1 MFKVIKVIDDKTLVI
16 NAGFKKNIIDNYE
29 FLVYEIGEE
38 LFDPDTN
45 ESLGKLEIIKGTAK
59 PIHIQENM
67 TIIKSNKYNT
77 VEDKKI
83 IKKSNQG
90 LSLFSGTHIEEIIEP
105 REKTIKPFDN
115 PAIGD
120 FVKILNKSIS

>member
-1 MFKVIKVIDDKTLVI
+1 MQIELKSIKIADLIDGYV
-16 NAGFKKNIIDNYE
+16 N
-29 FLVYEIGEE
+29 
-38 LFDPDTN
+38 DPDTN

-67 TIIKSNKYNT
+67 TIIQSNRYNI

-83 IKKSNQG
+83 IKKS
-90 LSLFSGTHIEEIIEP
+90 SLFVGSQVEEIIEP
-105 REKTIKPFDN
+105 RERTIKPFNN

-120 FVKILNKSIS
+120 FVKILNKVGSS

>member
-1 MFKVIKVIDDKTLVI
+1 MFKVIKVIDNKTLVI

-67 TIIKSNKYNT
+67 AIIQSNRYNI

-83 IKKSNQG
+83 IKKS
-90 LSLFSGTHIEEIIEP
+90 SLFVGSQVEEIIEP
-105 REKTIKPFDN
+105 RERTIKPFNN

-120 FVKILNKSIS
+120 FVKILNKVGSS